1 MKLFKYILYKI
12 THPIF
17 RFYWRLFKPKTS
29 GARAIILHEEN
40 VLLVKNINFKYWLLP
55 GGMIDGKQ
63 TPEECLFRELKEG
76 LDLSLNNFEYKLG
89 EYFSEQEG
97 KKDTIHVFIIK
108 LDSPFFKKQWELED
122 AKWFPLN
129 LLPENIG
136 PATKRRI
143 EEYKTEKRDLVLE
156 W

>member
-1 MKLFKYILYKI
+1 MKWIIYKI
-12 THPIF
+12 TYPLVKI
-17 RFYWRLFKPKTS
+17 YWRIFKPKTS

-63 TPEECLFRELKEG
+63 TPEECLFRELKEE
-76 LDLSLNNFEYKLG
+76 LDLSLDYFEYKLG

-97 KKDTIHVFIIK
+97 KRDTIHVFIIK
-108 LDSPFFKKQWELED
+108 LNSPFFQKQWELED
-122 AKWFPLN
+122 AKWFPLDD
-129 LLPENIG
+129 LPENIG
-136 PATKRRI
+136 LATKRRI
-143 EEYKTEKRDLVLE
+143 EEYKSGKRDLVLE